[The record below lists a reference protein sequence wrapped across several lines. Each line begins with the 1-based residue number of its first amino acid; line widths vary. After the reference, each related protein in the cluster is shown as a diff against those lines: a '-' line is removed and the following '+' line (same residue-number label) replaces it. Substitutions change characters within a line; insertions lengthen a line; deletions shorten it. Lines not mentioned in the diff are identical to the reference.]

1 MSLTTPPLT
10 AKDISLAQAQAVI
23 AAAMAEAERRGC
35 RSDVVVVDAGANLK
49 AFARMDGALL
59 GSIDVA
65 HKKAR
70 AARLF
75 DMASGEIGALSQ
87 PGGPLYGIEVTND
100 GLVTFGGGVP
110 IRDGD
115 IVIGA
120 VGVSGD
126 SVDNDTAIAEAGAG
140 AA

>member
-1 MSLTTPPLT
+1 MSLTS
-10 AKDISLAQAQAVI
+10 KDISLAQAQAVI
-23 AAAMAEAERRGC
+23 AAAIAKAEQLGC
-35 RSDVVVVDAGANLK
+35 RSDVVVVDAGTNLK

-75 DMASGEIGALSQ
+75 DMPSGALGELSQ
-87 PGGPLYGIEVTND
+87 PGGPLYGIELSND
-100 GLVTFGGGVP
+100 GLITFGGGVP
-110 IRDGD
+110 IFDGD
-115 IVIGA
+115 TVIGA

-126 SVDNDTAIAEAGAG
+126 SVDNDTAIAEAGA
-140 AA
+140 AAA